1 MASGPMVD
9 GDNVILNGSVAVKG
23 GKILAAGPYSEINER
38 FIAKKVIGGPGKVVL
53 PGLINTHTH
62 AAMVYFR
69 GLADDLPLKEWLECF
84 IWPAENK
91 WLSTEFCADAVS
103 LACLEM
109 LKSGVTTYNDMYF
122 FQDGCARVVKEMG
135 MRAVLGVGVLDFP
148 SVSAKTTAEYLAN
161 AEEFLHKWKGDDLV
175 TPCVSP
181 HAPYTCSTETFRKAK
196 ALAEKYDVPLHTH
209 LSETRYEVN
218 TIKERYGKTPIE
230 YLEEIGF
237 LDSRL
242 VAAHCVWVEDNEIEI
257 LARRGVGVSHCVESN
272 LKLASGISP
281 VVKMLKEGVKVTFG
295 TDGAASNNDLDI
307 FTEMAIAARLH
318 KAISDDPTVLS
329 ARQTLAMA
337 TRDGAGVLGLADKV
351 GTLVSGKSADLVVA
365 DLNKPHL
372 TPFYDIYS
380 LIVYSMR
387 ASDVDTV
394 MVGGQVVVENRKCL
408 TADEGAI
415 MEKAWWWKNRIAG
428 A

>member
-1 MASGPMVD
+1 
-9 GDNVILNGSVAVKG
+9 VKG
-23 GKILAAGPYSEINER
+23 SRILSVGPYEEIIER
-38 FIAKKVIGGPGKVVL
+38 FIPRNVIGGSGKVVL

-69 GLADDLPLKEWLECF
+69 GIADDLPLKEWLEKY
-84 IWPAENK
+84 IWPAESK
-91 WLSTEFCADAVS
+91 WLSTEFCADAVT
-103 LACLEM
+103 LACVEM

-122 FQDGCARVVKEMG
+122 FQDGAARVTREMG

-148 SVSAKTTAEYLAN
+148 SVSAKTTEEYLAN
-161 AEEFLHKWKGDDLV
+161 AEVFLDKWKGDGLV
-175 TPCVSP
+175 TPCVAP
-181 HAPYTCSTETFRKAK
+181 HAPYTCSPETFKKAK
-196 ALAEKYDVPLHTH
+196 TLAEKYDVPLHTH
-209 LSETRYEVN
+209 LSETRYEVD
-218 TIKERYGKTPIE
+218 TIKERYGKTPVE
-230 YLEEIGF
+230 YLDEIGF
-237 LDSRL
+237 LDRRL
-242 VAAHCVWVEDNEIEI
+242 VAAHCVWVDDKDIGI

-281 VVKMLKEGVKVTFG
+281 VARMVREGVKVTFG

-307 FTEMAIAARLH
+307 FTEMSIAARLH
-318 KAISDDPTVLS
+318 KAIAGDPTVLD

-337 TRDGAGVLGLADKV
+337 TRIGAEVLGLESTV
-351 GTLVSGKSADLVVA
+351 GSIASGKAADIVVA

-394 MVGGQVVVENRKCL
+394 MVDGKIVVQNRTTL
-408 TADEGAI
+408 TADEGAV
-415 MEKAWWWKNRIAG
+415 MEKAWWWKNRIAPG
-428 A
+428 